1 MCSEEELSVAVE
13 DHEEP
18 VEGLQ
23 EDLAVEEV
31 VVVGQEVPP
40 VVRLEQLVL
49 LAVHGNWK
57 KMILQ
62 LAQIR
67 NGAFKTRDR
76 LDEWINLF

>member
-1 MCSEEELSVAVE
+1 MCCEEELSVAVE
-13 DHEEP
+13 DHEES

-40 VVRLEQLVL
+40 VVRLQELVL
-49 LAVHGNWK
+49 LAVHGNWRK
-57 KMILQ
+57 VKLQ

-67 NGAFKTRDR
+67 NDAVKTYR
-76 LDEWINLF
+76 LGMG

>member
-1 MCSEEELSVAVE
+1 MRSEEELSVAVQ
-13 DHEEP
+13 DHEES

-40 VVRLEQLVL
+40 VVRLQQFVL
-49 LAVHGNWK
+49 LAVHGNWRK
-57 KMILQ
+57 VKLQ

-67 NGAFKTRDR
+67 NDAV
-76 LDEWINLF
+76 